1 MSAGFSDTNSTST
14 TSTTNTDRRL
24 TTYNGD
30 IQNLEGAKFTAYG
43 GGSSG
48 GGSRRGGPD
57 GPDGPPA
64 GSGNGGGG
72 GGQINILTANAD
84 VARQAILSVTELAR
98 RSGDAATAAAQTLA
112 AGSNKIA
119 ADVAA
124 SQTQFVATASGQKYV
139 LYALAGIVAL
149 VVMPQFFKGRKTA

>member
-1 MSAGFSDTNSTST
+1 MSAGFSDANSTSST
-14 TSTTNTDRRL
+14 TTTNTDRRL

-30 IQNLEGAKFTAYG
+30 IQNLEGASFTAYG
-43 GGSSG
+43 GSSAG
-48 GGSRRGGPD
+48 GGAGRGGRGGQD
-57 GPDGPPA
+57 GQPSSA
-64 GSGNGGGG
+64 GDGGG